1 MAEMG
6 ALRMMMELKVFDKIP
21 LQGTISYKDVA
32 ASVGAEESLLSKQ
45 AATQHSSGAACI
57 LY

>member
-21 LQGTISYKDVA
+21 KEGTISYQDLA

-45 AATQHSSGAACI
+45 TTRAG
-57 LY
+57 

>member
-21 LQGTISYKDVA
+21 QQGTISYKDVA
-32 ASVGAEESLLSKQ
+32 VSVGAEESLLSK
-45 AATQHSSGAACI
+45 
-57 LY
+57 